1 MSNESDDKNVM
12 LYFLAGVGLGALVGA
27 AAGLLL
33 APKSGAETREDLVK
47 KFDDLKSKVTTWNEE
62 RKTKAA
68 VGAGAGRSS
77 DEVGA

>member
-1 MSNESDDKNVM
+1 MNDQNERNVM

-33 APKSGAETREDLVK
+33 APKSGSETREELAH
-47 KFDDLKSKVTTWNEE
+47 KFDELKHKVTEWGKQ
-62 RKTKAA
+62 RKE
-68 VGAGAGRSS
+68 GAMKVANAIA